1 LKTTIS
7 NYWVHDWDP
16 FLWQFPDSFSHF
28 GPGGIRWY
36 GIAYLAG
43 FISAFFLL
51 KRYHKCKRS
60 PYNSEQVMNLMT
72 FMVLG
77 VLLGG
82 RIGYALLYRWGEFM
96 EDPLILLRVWE
107 GGMASHG
114 GFVGVCT
121 AVLWYARHSKQS
133 PFPIGDIIVSV
144 VPPGLFF
151 GRIANFING
160 ELWGKVT
167 NGSWGVIFPN
177 EKESKAVFLLNPEF
191 KNDPSLIPPVIL
203 EELARHPSQLYA
215 ATLEG
220 LCTFVF
226 VQWRFWK
233 SDVTK
238 RAPGRLAGEF
248 LIAYAI
254 ARIINEF
261 FRQPDASLVLGMSR
275 GQFYSL
281 FLVLGGAILIRIAEI
296 RAKKSLN

>member
-1 LKTTIS
+1 LNTTTS

-51 KRYHKCKRS
+51 KRYHKFKKS
-60 PYNSEQVMNLMT
+60 PYDSEQVMNLMT

-82 RIGYALLYRWGEFM
+82 RIGYALLYRWGEFL

-114 GFVGVCT
+114 GFIGVCI
-121 AVLWYARHSKQS
+121 AVFWYARHSKQS

-160 ELWGKVT
+160 ELWGRT
-167 NGSWGVIFPN
+167 TEITWGVLFP
-177 EKESKAVFLLNPEF
+177 KAPGFIEGV
-191 KNDPSLIPPVIL
+191 
-203 EELARHPSQLYA
+203 ARHPSQLYA

-233 SDVTK
+233 SDVTQ

-261 FRQPDASLVLGMSR
+261 FRQPDASLVMGMSR

-281 FLVLGGAILIRIAEI
+281 FLVLGGAILVRIAEA